1 MPVEFLTEPVG
12 FPDPRVSQGRARQG
26 VRSCTQGRIHRRK
39 SPDVIGQPH
48 GNEHREFDDED
59 YMRRRDA
66 SINDYQIEESERR
79 IF

>member
-1 MPVEFLTEPVG
+1 
-12 FPDPRVSQGRARQG
+12 
-26 VRSCTQGRIHRRK
+26 
-39 SPDVIGQPH
+39 VIVQPH

-66 SINDYQIEESERR
+66 SINDYQIEESEHC